1 MGRFIVL
8 VVDGL
13 GIGAM
18 EDVKANRKEDI
29 GANTLRHVF
38 SEVSSLRIPNLE
50 KLGIMNALD
59 YETDYMKKSFNCTY
73 GKCALNHPGADSFL
87 GHQEIMGRKYF
98 NRNIQVFS
106 EKANEI
112 GALLQTQGYKVEYI
126 RKEKNSKLLCIG
138 EYAIIADS
146 LEGDIGQIYS
156 VTADLNK
163 ISYEEVLKIAN
174 TIRENSQVPRITV
187 NGAFVPI
194 DKLKLFIEKKQNGV
208 IGINLVKSGVYE
220 DRGYINANL
229 PFYNKDRDQIQYL
242 LKDRDIPV
250 ILIGKAGDII
260 QNPHG
265 KNLIEKDT
273 ENILNLTLRE
283 IINTKEA
290 FILSNVQG
298 TDMAGHLQDVS
309 KYAIELKKI
318 DDYIGKMISLIN
330 KEDIL
335 IVTGDHGNDPTIGH
349 SKHTREYVPILIYG
363 HHNLKGFIGKIPT
376 LSYISSM
383 AKEYFLCN

>member
-8 VVDGL
+8 VIDGL

-18 EDVKANRKEDI
+18 EDVQVNRKEDV
-29 GANTLRHVF
+29 GANTLKHVF
-38 SEVSSLRIPNLE
+38 CRVSSLKLPNLE
-50 KLGIMNALD
+50 KIGIMNALD
-59 YETDYMKKSFNCTY
+59 YETEYMKKSLNCTY

-87 GHQEIMGRKYF
+87 GHQEIMGRKEF

-106 EKANEI
+106 EKAHEI
-112 GALLQTQGYKVEYI
+112 GKLLEHQGYKIEYI
-126 RKEKNSKLLCIG
+126 VKEKNFKLLCIG
-138 EYAIIADS
+138 DYIIIGDS

-163 ISYEEVLKIAN
+163 IGYEEVFKIAN
-174 TIRENSQVPRITV
+174 IVREASEVSRVTV
-187 NGAFVPI
+187 NGAFVSV
-194 DKLKLFIEKKQNGV
+194 DKLKFFIEKKQNGV
-208 IGINLVKSGVYE
+208 IGINLVKSGIYE

-229 PFYNKDRDQIQYL
+229 PFYHKDDKQIQYL
-242 LKDRDIPV
+242 LGYKNIPV

-260 QNPHG
+260 HNPHG
-265 KNLIEKDT
+265 KNLIQKDT
-273 ENILNLTLRE
+273 KNILNLTLKE

-298 TDMAGHLQDVS
+298 TDIAGHVQDAY
-309 KYAIELKKI
+309 KYAMELKII
-318 DDYIGKMISLIN
+318 DEYIGKILSVMN
-330 KEDIL
+330 EEDIL

-363 HHNLKGFIGKIPT
+363 DCNLKGFIGKIPT
-376 LSYISSM
+376 LSYISSI
-383 AKEYFLCN
+383 AKEYFLM